1 MPNRSCE
8 HALHTLAAMITDYL
22 EERLSQ
28 TDRIR
33 FEQHLSVCP
42 GCVAYVDQM
51 RVTIQAMGSKP
62 PLKVPSSIEDSLLEA
77 FRRWK
82 NLNH

>member
-1 MPNRSCE
+1 MTQPELNCRE
-8 HALHTLAAMITDYL
+8 LTELITDYL

-28 TDRIR
+28 TDRVR

-42 GCVAYVDQM
+42 GCTAYVDQM

-62 PLKVPSSIEDSLLEA
+62 SLKIPSSIEKSLLEA
-77 FRRWK
+77 FQRWK
-82 NLNH
+82 NPNH

>member
-1 MPNRSCE
+1 MTQPELTCRE
-8 HALHTLAAMITDYL
+8 LTELITDYL

-28 TDRIR
+28 TDRVR

-42 GCVAYVDQM
+42 GCTAYVDQM

-62 PLKVPSSIEDSLLEA
+62 SLKIPSSIEESLREA
-77 FRRWK
+77 FRHWK
-82 NLNH
+82 KS